1 MQIWLGGC
9 SLPEQFFDEK
19 VNICIEIFLV
29 FGKLSNGKNANTEG
43 NLQSFTVT
51 QFEFI
56 DRADLCSAFLLMKY
70 EAPIS

>member
-51 QFEFI
+51 QFEFN
-56 DRADLCSAFLLMKY
+56 LLI
-70 EAPIS
+70 EQT